1 MYIFFCIY
9 KIKAYTNTP
18 MKKVMPQYT
27 HTQEIWNSLT
37 HLAGVVFSFIVLS
50 IFIVLQVRFDLSIKY
65 MYPFYIYF
73 GFMLVVFLN
82 STLYHSS
89 PMNSKIRLVCR
100 MIDHCDIY
108 LFVAGTYTPIC
119 LREIADVPIAVSL
132 TSIQYFLAIVGVLV
146 TIFGLGKKKW
156 DVVGYIIYIIQGWAV
171 IFFYP
176 FKQVLDF
183 NVFIFIL
190 SGGVLY
196 TIGAVAYAIG
206 KHKSKWFHTIFHLN
220 IVVAAI
226 VQFIGIYNIFCPF
239 F

>member
-1 MYIFFCIY
+1 
-9 KIKAYTNTP
+9 

-27 HTQEIWNSLT
+27 HKQEIWNSLS
-37 HLAGVVFSFIVLS
+37 HLAGVVFAFAVLA
-50 IFIVLQVRFDLSIKY
+50 ILIIIQVRYSLTVRY

-100 MIDHCDIY
+100 VIDHCDIY

-119 LREIADVPIAVSL
+119 LREITSQPIAISL
-132 TSIQYFLAIVGVLV
+132 TAIQWALAVSGFFI
-146 TIFGLGKKKW
+146 TIFGLGNKKC
-156 DVVGYIIYIIQGWAV
+156 DLIGYIIYIIQGWAV

-190 SGGVLY
+190 SGGLVY
-196 TIGAVAYAIG
+196 SVGAIAYAIG
-206 KHKSKWFHTIFHLN
+206 KKDKWFHVYFHIFIL
-220 IVVAAI
+220 VAAI
-226 VQFIGIYNIFCPF
+226 IQFIGIYNTLCPF

>member
-1 MYIFFCIY
+1 
-9 KIKAYTNTP
+9 
-18 MKKVMPQYT
+18 MKKFTPKYT

-37 HLAGVVFSFIVLS
+37 HLVGVAFSFIVVA
-50 IFIVLQVRFDLSIKY
+50 IFIILQVRYNLSSRY
-65 MYPFYIYF
+65 MYPFYLYTV
-73 GFMLVVFLN
+73 FMFMVFMN
-82 STLYHSS
+82 STMYHSS
-89 PMNSKIRLVCR
+89 PMNSKIRRVCR
-100 MIDHCDIY
+100 VIDHSDIY

-119 LREIADVPIAVSL
+119 LREISDTPIAVSL
-132 TSIQYFLAIVGVLV
+132 TAIQYFLALVGILV
-146 TIFGLGKKKW
+146 TVFGLGKKKW

-190 SGGVLY
+190 SGGILY
-196 TIGAVAYAIG
+196 TIGAIAYAIG
-206 KHKSKWFHTIFHLN
+206 KKHNKWFHTVFHLN

-226 VQFIGIYNIFCPF
+226 IQFIGIYNIICPF